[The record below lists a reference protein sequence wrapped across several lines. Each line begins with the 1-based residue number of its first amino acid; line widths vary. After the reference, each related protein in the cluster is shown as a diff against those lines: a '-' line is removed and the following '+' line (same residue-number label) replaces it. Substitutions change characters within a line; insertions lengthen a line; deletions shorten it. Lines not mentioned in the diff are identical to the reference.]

1 MAAKLVEYCHDTDSI
16 NENLPSVPSYMIFP
30 FFDCLSFQLT

>member
-16 NENLPSVPSYMIFP
+16 NENLLSVPYYMIFS